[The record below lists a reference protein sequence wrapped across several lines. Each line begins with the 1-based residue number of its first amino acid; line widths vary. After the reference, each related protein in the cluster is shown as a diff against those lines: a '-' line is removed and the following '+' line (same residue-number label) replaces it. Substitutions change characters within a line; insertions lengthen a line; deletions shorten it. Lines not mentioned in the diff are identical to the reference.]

1 MNNIQLYSGMPY
13 QRGYGLGGTFRRFF
27 SWIVPIL
34 KKHAVPVIQDG
45 LKEVGKTAL
54 GTAADIAKDSLN
66 GVNIKD
72 AFRDRTSAA
81 IDSLKEKAERKLDGK
96 GIKRSRKQKK
106 KKFII
111 IKKRKHLKD
120 IFD

>member
-1 MNNIQLYSGMPY
+1 MPY

-34 KKHAVPVIQDG
+34 KKHALPVIQDG

-54 GTAADIAKDSLN
+54 GTAADIAKDSLSGMN
-66 GVNIKD
+66 VKD
-72 AFRDRTSAA
+72 SFRERTSAA
-81 IDSLKEKAERKLDGK
+81 IDTLKEKAERKLDGK
-96 GIKRSRKQKK
+96 GIKRSRKPKK
-106 KKFII
+106 KKYII

>member
-1 MNNIQLYSGMPY
+1 MPY

-34 KKHAVPVIQDG
+34 KKHALPVVQEG

-66 GVNIKD
+66 GMDVKD
-72 AFRDRTSAA
+72 SFRQRTVSA
-81 IDSLKEKAERKLDGK
+81 IDSLKEKAERKLDGR
-96 GIKRSRKQKK
+96 GIKRRRKSKKQKY
-106 KKFII
+106 II
-111 IKKRKHLKD
+111 IKKRKQLKD